1 MMFTFTTQRR
11 IDMSKNKVLKAMVF
25 INAIA
30 LIVSVSMLDSLSM
43 IPTYVAFVSGL
54 FLMLFFIA
62 NRKEIGD

>member
-1 MMFTFTTQRR
+1 
-11 IDMSKNKVLKAMVF
+11 MSKNKVLKAMVF